1 MKYKYTIKIHTV
13 VDYAELES
21 ILNKYGSDGIRPTKI
36 DDLGSVFVN
45 GLPMRKYVLY
55 LEQKLKKA

>member
-21 ILNKYGSDGIRPTKI
+21 ILNKYGSDGIRTTKI

-55 LEQKLKKA
+55 LEQKLKKS

>member
-13 VDYAELES
+13 VDYAALETL
-21 ILNKYGSDGIRPTKI
+21 LNKYGSEGYRVTKI
-36 DDLGSVFVN
+36 EDIGSVFVN